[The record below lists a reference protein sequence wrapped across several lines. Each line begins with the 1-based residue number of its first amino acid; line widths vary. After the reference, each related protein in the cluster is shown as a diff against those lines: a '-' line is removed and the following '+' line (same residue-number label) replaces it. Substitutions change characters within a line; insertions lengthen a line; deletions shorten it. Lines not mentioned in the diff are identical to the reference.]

1 MRLRLL
7 NACCFAGAMAL
18 CYAQVPADRD
28 LKLVGD
34 RFAPLIW
41 ATLTPEQKVM
51 VEHLFTGE
59 RHGAGG
65 PFNVLLRAPE
75 LGDELQAYGAY
86 IRYHPSLPRQIT
98 ELVIMTSVRYWNTE
112 SEWNA
117 HKTIALRA
125 ASTPR
130 SPALSLR
137 AYGLRTCRPTLRPPT
152 ISSMNCSPLTNLLTG
167 RSEPPLTDSAKKAW
181 SM

>member
-7 NACCFAGAMAL
+7 NACLAAVVL
-18 CYAQVPADRD
+18 SHAQIPADHN

-34 RFAPLIW
+34 RFAPLTW
-41 ATLTPEQKVM
+41 DALTPEQKIM

-98 ELVIMTSVRYWNTE
+98 ELVIMTAVRYCNTE
-112 SEWNA
+112 SE
-117 HKTIALRA
+117 
-125 ASTPR
+125 
-130 SPALSLR
+130 
-137 AYGLRTCRPTLRPPT
+137 
-152 ISSMNCSPLTNLLTG
+152 
-167 RSEPPLTDSAKKAW
+167 
-181 SM
+181 